1 VYGGVID
8 SLADAWTRENS
19 KEVSRWQC
27 GGEASKAGVGDF
39 RKPAHPG
46 QTRHEAL
53 RVGACLLDA
62 IHGPYA
68 VHRTQYTRK
77 SSPQHGTPATAAPHA
92 APDSPRST
100 NSNLGIAPHHPI
112 EPPALCIYPHFCPHT
127 SPSQCTP
134 MPATDFAAAQER
146 IAARRAQ
153 RAAHARLPQHET
165 PSGRVLSRLPFPL
178 NTLGGASIST
188 WNALKGREGTKPEFR
203 VGQVD
208 AELLD
213 EELLALLKGQAGE
226 GLKYFGS
233 HLADTYSAEILLG
246 LRLIL
251 FKLSIWNNNSSY
263 GAHLQGLRYTDARSP
278 SPARPPPK
286 PWQKAAY
293 GLITIGG
300 RYAWTKWEEYLL
312 ASSEDYTRPESAGL
326 KFASRITEYANSAHD
341 IASLSSF
348 LVFLVNGRYRTLTDR
363 LLRLRLTPSSHSAS
377 REVSFEYL
385 NRQLVWHAFTEFLLF
400 LLPLVGISRW
410 RRILGRTWRKLQTSF
425 LSLIGRAPTNIA
437 SADDEDAKPAGEL
450 AFLPE
455 RTCAI
460 CYRDQNPTTA
470 SEADIMAQSSGG
482 GGVVGSAATDITN
495 PYEAIP
501 CGCVYCFA
509 CIAQR
514 IANEE
519 GEGWT
524 CLRCGELVK
533 ECKPWDGDV
542 LDERTEKQGQ
552 KSVGFVTVGGV
563 GEREDE
569 DEDEKAKTLREVDP
583 MPEEDDISGV
593 SVSEESRIGLDSTR
607 GLGLDLGESLALTES
622 QEWARESEDQSSD
635 EQSEEYDEDEEE
647 EGEELGFEE

>member
-1 VYGGVID
+1 
-8 SLADAWTRENS
+8 
-19 KEVSRWQC
+19 
-27 GGEASKAGVGDF
+27 
-39 RKPAHPG
+39 
-46 QTRHEAL
+46 
-53 RVGACLLDA
+53 
-62 IHGPYA
+62 
-68 VHRTQYTRK
+68 
-77 SSPQHGTPATAAPHA
+77 
-92 APDSPRST
+92 
-100 NSNLGIAPHHPI
+100 
-112 EPPALCIYPHFCPHT
+112 
-127 SPSQCTP
+127 
-134 MPATDFAAAQER
+134 MPAADFAAAQER

-153 RAAHARLPQHET
+153 RAAQLRSRPQHAT
-165 PSGRVLSRLPFPL
+165 SASVPTRILSYLPYPL
-178 NTLGGASIST
+178 NLVGGAGITS
-188 WNALKGREGTKPEFR
+188 WNAIKGREGTRPEFR

-213 EELLALLKGQAGE
+213 EELLELLKGQAGE

-233 HLADTYSAEILLG
+233 HLADTYTAEILLA

-263 GAHLQGLRYTDARSP
+263 GAHLQGLRYTDARSS

-293 GLITIGG
+293 GMITIGG

-312 ASSEDYTRPESAGL
+312 VSSEDYTRPESPGL
-326 KFASRITEYANSAHD
+326 KLASRITEYANSAHD

-363 LLRLRLTPSSHSAS
+363 LLRLRLTPTSHSAS

-410 RRILGRTWRKLQTSF
+410 RRILGRTWRNLKTTV
-425 LSLIGRAPTNIA
+425 LSLLGRAP
-437 SADDEDAKPAGEL
+437 SQSESDSEAKPQGEL

-460 CYRDQNPTTA
+460 CYRDQNPTAA
-470 SEADIMAQSSGG
+470 SEADILAQSSGG

-495 PYEAIP
+495 PYETVP
-501 CGCVYCFA
+501 CACIYCFA

-524 CLRCGELVK
+524 CLRCGTLVK
-533 ECKPWDGDV
+533 ECQPWNGDI
-542 LDERTEKQGQ
+542 LDDRPSQTQNP
-552 KSVGFVTVGGV
+552 KSVGFATVGNNGNDA
-563 GEREDE
+563 GNDTDGGDNEKERQ
-569 DEDEKAKTLREVDP
+569 LRVMDP
-583 MPEEDDISGV
+583 MPEEEDVSGV
-593 SVSEESRIGLDSTR
+593 SVGEEARMGMESTR
-607 GLGLDLGESLALTES
+607 GLDLGASLALAES
-622 QEWARESEDQSSD
+622 QEWARASEEHSSSD

-647 EGEELGFEE
+647 EGEELEAEYDM